1 MTTNLDGKS
10 KRGGKREGAGR
21 PKKATNFG
29 VADGVSSPQR
39 MWIYSPTLD
48 ASKSLTSSAR
58 IEQTKKSFFL
68 YENIGLAA
76 RAVDGIAKFVG
87 PLIPQAKTADEK
99 WNRMAEQAFEDAC
112 GNSPFGV
119 DVAKQVNFYDAQ
131 ELLVKQMALA
141 GDCFWQKQTSNSGR
155 ALFRIIPGEN
165 VGSSHADVKDG
176 WLDGVK
182 LSKLGA
188 PTRYRVLKSP
198 GSYTEYNEISADDL
212 TRVGRID
219 RVGQVRSRPWLHRAA
234 DNLQDA
240 SEIVSYEKMSCK
252 LGASLA
258 YIITSPEAGSIGL
271 GSSLQKQQTG
281 SGTPITKDAMM
292 EGSVIPQLKPGESI
306 TSLNNQHPS
315 ANLDIFL
322 KYLRRD
328 IAHGFN
334 IPASVL
340 FDPEEAGGATM
351 RFAMEDAAKTISRIQ
366 DIIITSFIAPFWR
379 FWVWQEIQAG
389 RLPMPNNGSDWW
401 RMEATAPMKVS
412 VDIGRDGRLYSDML
426 LRGQISP
433 QDFYNMQG
441 KDHDKVLDDTI
452 RAAVR
457 RKKRV
462 AEIAKEEGV
471 IISTIEVFPPAPGSP
486 IPPEISLPE
495 GDVSIVDPLQPDQ
508 TMPTQSPTDVQS
520 TALNG
525 AQVEALVSIAQSVAS
540 GKFPKHTGIAIAKA
554 SFPFVSDALIDGIFG
569 GLDEFTPDPEVLPV
583 PAPAV

>member
-1 MTTNLDGKS
+1 MATTLDGKS

-21 PKKATNFG
+21 PKKEVKNFRSG
-29 VADGVSSPQR
+29 DGLPSPQR
-39 MWIYSPTLD
+39 MWIYTPTLD
-48 ASKSLTSSAR
+48 ASKSLTTSAR
-58 IEQTKKSFFL
+58 LEQTKKSFFL

-87 PLIPQAKTADEK
+87 PLVPQAKTADER

-112 GNSPFGV
+112 GNSPLGV
-119 DVAKQVNFYDAQ
+119 DVAKMVNFYDAQ

-155 ALFRIIPGEN
+155 ALFRIVPGEN

-176 WLDGVK
+176 WYDGVK
-182 LSKLGA
+182 ISKLGA
-188 PTRYRVLKSP
+188 ATRYRVLKAP
-198 GSYTEYNEISADDL
+198 GSFDDYTEISADDL
-212 TRVGRID
+212 TRVARID

-240 SEIVSYEKMSCK
+240 SEIVSYEKMSAK

-258 YIITSPEAGSIGL
+258 FIITSPEAGSIGL

-281 SGTPITKDAMM
+281 SGSPVTKDMIT
-292 EGSVIPQLKPGESI
+292 EGGSIVPHLKPGETI
-306 TSLNNQHPS
+306 TNLTNAHPS

-334 IPASVL
+334 MPAAVL

-366 DIIITSFIAPFWR
+366 DIIITSFVAPFWR
-379 FWVWQEIQAG
+379 FWIWQEIQAG
-389 RLPMPNNGSDWW
+389 RLPMPNDGSDWW

-426 LRGQISP
+426 QRGQISP
-433 QDFYNMQG
+433 QDFFNMQG

-462 AEIAKEEGV
+462 AEIAAEEGV
-471 IISTIEVFPPAPGSP
+471 EISVAEVFPPAPGSP
-486 IPPEISLPE
+486 VPILM
-495 GDVSIVDPLQPDQ
+495 PDQ
-508 TMPTQSPTDVQS
+508 QSD
-520 TALNG
+520 
-525 AQVEALVSIAQSVAS
+525 
-540 GKFPKHTGIAIAKA
+540 
-554 SFPFVSDALIDGIFG
+554 
-569 GLDEFTPDPEVLPV
+569 
-583 PAPAV
+583 PAV

>member
-1 MTTNLDGKS
+1 MATNLDGKS

-21 PKKATNFG
+21 PKKQTNFG

-68 YENIGLAA
+68 YENVGLAA

-182 LSKLGA
+182 ISKLGA
-188 PTRYRVLKSP
+188 ATRYRVLKSP
-198 GSYTEYNEISADDL
+198 GSYSEYNEISADDL

-240 SEIVSYEKMSCK
+240 SEIVSYEKMSAK
-252 LGASLA
+252 LGASLSF
-258 YIITSPEAGSIGL
+258 IITSPEAGSIGL

-281 SGTPITKDAMM
+281 TGAPITKDLMM
-292 EGSVIPQLKPGESI
+292 EGSVIPQLKPGEKIESF
-306 TSLNNQHPS
+306 NNAHPS

-334 IPASVL
+334 MPAAVL

-366 DIIITSFIAPFWR
+366 DIIVTNFCDPFWK
-379 FWVWQEIQAG
+379 FWIYQEIEAG
-389 RLPMPNNGSDWW
+389 RLPYPNDNGPFLNRVEWS
-401 RMEATAPMKVS
+401 APQKVS
-412 VDIGRDGRLYSDML
+412 VDIGRDGRLYSSML
-426 LRGQISP
+426 SLGQISP
-433 QDFYNMQG
+433 HDFYNMQG
-441 KDHDKVLDDTI
+441 KDHDKVIEDII
-452 RAAVR
+452 RSAVR

-462 AEIAKEEGV
+462 AEIAAEEG
-471 IISTIEVFPPAPGSP
+471 IQISVSEVFPPPPGSP
-486 IPPEISLPE
+486 ITSSEA
-495 GDVSIVDPLQPDQ
+495 DQ
-508 TMPTQSPTDVQS
+508 QNPQ
-520 TALNG
+520 
-525 AQVEALVSIAQSVAS
+525 
-540 GKFPKHTGIAIAKA
+540 
-554 SFPFVSDALIDGIFG
+554 
-569 GLDEFTPDPEVLPV
+569 EVT
-583 PAPAV
+583 PAV